1 MLLWMLLLQGFKMPA
16 NMPKTQSMLA
26 ARMGAPAPIFRPP
39 GAADI
44 DYAKN
49 KNTDIRYQQQST
61 WRSSTPNT
69 AMCEYYSVHTTG
81 QSIIILK

>member
-1 MLLWMLLLQGFKMPA
+1 MPA

-44 DYAKN
+44 NYAKN

-69 AMCEYYSVHTTG
+69 AMCEFNSVDTTR
-81 QSIIILK
+81 QLITILSYILMADF